1 MKAASAY
8 VRNGRSFAAPHFIA
22 HRTPVEIGPFRV
34 TPYLVDHSAF
44 DAYSLLVEADGK
56 RVFYSGDFR
65 GHGRK
70 RKLFESM
77 VARPPKDI
85 DVLLMEGTT
94 IGRTGT
100 DEGFATED
108 DLEQEF
114 VRAFR
119 ETKGLH
125 FVWTSSQNIDRVVT
139 IFRAAKRTGRVL
151 IVDLYTAVVLEATG
165 RDSIPQSSWD
175 EVKVYVPQIQRVSI
189 KKKGL
194 FADLGRHGRNR
205 VFWEHL
211 PDLAG
216 QAVMLFRPMA
226 MTDGGV
232 NAVLDGAGFTY
243 SMWDG
248 YLKEKGSLRVLSW
261 LKRHGIPRRTIHHLR
276 SCGRCRP
283 QAVCWRLG
291 TALTRPNT
299 LFRDGSVRGVFSRC
313 RSERGRQMVGSL
325 ERKQLMPKQFN
336 RGISEAFVQA
346 LNCEY
351 EKDGWWTR
359 LVSDKRLF
367 VGIRENCLNVYYK
380 GASVLELRYIEGR
393 FVGRSH
399 FKYLLN
405 QTTDRRSDYVQFTDG
420 EFAPVAVKESYR
432 DLAVDNRKDK
442 ELSST
447 TSGCRET
454 RGSRHSL

>member
-1 MKAASAY
+1 MKIRIHRGTKEIGGTCIEIEAQGKRIALDVGLPLDAPDDPEEHESLLPQVPGFREADESLLGVLISHPHLDHYGLAKYIRPEVPVYIGEAAHNVMKAASAY
-8 VRNGRSFAAPHFIA
+8 VPNGKSFATPHFIT

-261 LKRHGIPRRTIHHLR
+261 LKRHGIPRRTIHTSGHAAVADLKRFAGALAPR
-276 SCGRCRP
+276 SLVPIHSFETGRF
-283 QAVCWRLG
+283 G
-291 TALTRPNT
+291 EF
-299 LFRDGSVRGVFSRC
+299 FRDV
-313 RSERGRQMVGSL
+313 
-325 ERKQLMPKQFN
+325 
-336 RGISEAFVQA
+336 VQK
-346 LNCEY
+346 E
-351 EKDGWWTR
+351 DGKWWE
-359 LVSDKRLF
+359 V
-367 VGIRENCLNVYYK
+367 
-380 GASVLELRYIEGR
+380 
-393 FVGRSH
+393 
-399 FKYLLN
+399 
-405 QTTDRRSDYVQFTDG
+405 
-420 EFAPVAVKESYR
+420 
-432 DLAVDNRKDK
+432 
-442 ELSST
+442 
-447 TSGCRET
+447 
-454 RGSRHSL
+454 